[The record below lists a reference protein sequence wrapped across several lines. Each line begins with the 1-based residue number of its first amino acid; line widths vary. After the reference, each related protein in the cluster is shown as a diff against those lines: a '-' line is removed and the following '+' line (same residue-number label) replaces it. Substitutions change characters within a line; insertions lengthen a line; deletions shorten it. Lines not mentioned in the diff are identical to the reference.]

1 MRGQAPPAPGPGPAA
16 LHRASPSAPWPP
28 AGPLEVGGGH
38 QGPWSLW
45 PQDSETSVTSI
56 LPRLGPGRRHVPH
69 ALCVPS
75 RWPGTNPGP
84 PQLFP
89 VVKEIMLQ
97 PLWASR
103 DRYEELKRMEDAR
116 KEVTPRP
123 SGRAGGGASGRQE
136 RPPRGAGSVVG
147 IRGGQVWSRRCP
159 PRCDRASAPTG
170 PGPPAAPEPP
180 PSRTNHDL

>member
-38 QGPWSLW
+38 KGPWSLW

-75 RWPGTNPGP
+75 RWPGTNPGA

-123 SGRAGGGASGRQE
+123 SGRAGERAAGRAGGRKGRPEGPARSSGSGAVRRGHGGARRDATE
-136 RPPRGAGSVVG
+136 R
-147 IRGGQVWSRRCP
+147 RRP
-159 PRCDRASAPTG
+159 QG
-170 PGPPAAPEPP
+170 PGPQQLPGPP
-180 PSRTNHDL
+180 